1 MVLLHSQ
8 RTYCPRAL
16 VRWVVSCRFLSLA
29 AGTPLGAP
37 PQQRMAA
44 EGALNLAL
52 RLGNDS
58 KAVLHHL
65 MQSASFYES
74 YRWAPCNSFSCV
86 F

>member
-1 MVLLHSQ
+1 M
-8 RTYCPRAL
+8 
-16 VRWVVSCRFLSLA
+16 
-29 AGTPLGAP
+29 GAP

-65 MQSASFYES
+65 MQSASLYES
-74 YRWAPCNSFSCV
+74 YRWAPFSVFSCV
-86 F
+86 V